1 MQDFV
6 ANMRNRLINK
16 WGWSPRSA
24 DIAIAVQMFETG
36 GYSHIAAP
44 HNYGGYSTSEVT
56 PYPRP
61 ADEGGYYR
69 AFNSDEEF
77 ADAWVQNCWNTYDTD
92 FRNITDTREFVYAM
106 KRNGYFTSDDVEG
119 YLGGVNRYLGE
130 IDSDP
135 NKTNYYGAIN
145 AQGAYSG
152 VNAFPYGEDGYAPF
166 LDPDE
171 VPKKRGL
178 LDYIGDWDAMKDSFV
193 SNFFDNGFVS
203 MVRQGATMI
212 SHDADGNVVPNF
224 DPTAPTAI
232 TDDAMSQA
240 KAILHVDD
248 STDTE
253 SDRYKALE
261 WAQGNAMDP
270 NHFIRLAEMKAE
282 DIAREERIANRNWS
296 AARIVGG
303 LGGLVVDPLNAVPIV
318 GQEAFIL
325 KVAGKLGSKT
335 AATLSTKTLAK
346 MAELSLTNG
355 LINVG
360 DQYISNVAGGNNNQN
375 YGMAFAFGAGATVGF
390 EVLRGI
396 LKHKKVEFTNP
407 ETDPHLY
414 EAEVN
419 ANKTSVKAIEMATDT
434 RVPHR
439 ATKVEN
445 TVPDYAQSRVLA
457 HAMEKNEPTFRTSM
471 KVSDVPDI
479 KTTLQE
485 RYNVDN
491 LDDDTDLN
499 LLLKDTVNGIEYRD
513 DSVVAPLLKLGITNE
528 QEAAAYMLAHNK
540 TKGAQAVKRYFEDT
554 FDTKLTTSEA
564 KDLARRVKDGAKL
577 SDYITR
583 MNDGSINDGVQ
594 THEPTSIA
602 TKIINNQIEEDPSTF
617 TDLPS
622 VEVEKPKTMEDIEK
636 ETQKGLLGA
645 NTVTRKA
652 GVAIERNRFTGNRF
666 GLLIN
671 SLSPTAR
678 NWAKKF
684 GWDPRQSGRASG
696 QVWFTRK
703 RILQNEQR
711 YSNQFQQNYKAWCRE
726 HKIFFPTRKNAEHFN
741 EEINKAYEGK
751 YNSNSTSNYVSD
763 SKAINDAI
771 NTLHE
776 HREYDKKIMKQFG
789 VVDDSFIGSDELYR
803 RVDYRKLDSLIT
815 EFKSAD
821 DFRTFLKDYAL
832 QATKWDDM
840 NDMFRADYISRQDID
855 PREAEIL
862 MNKAH
867 VKFVVSDKPMPT
879 DGNYMVFKN
888 HDDMVTYL
896 KTEVLPKN
904 DAMFKEFVAGRW
916 AEAASMPERQA
927 INIHGEKELGYI
939 QARIPMDTTIEIV
952 KPNGGIFSFSEDLRN
967 NDYLSQMEYVANRTA
982 GACALKLGG
991 IDYIGG
997 DLRKIYDQTKNELE
1011 AEVTKG
1017 TMSSTQMA
1025 NELQAMRETMS
1036 NMSGATLFAEDIEPD
1051 TVVGLLNKSLLTNS
1065 FMQNGLGFGFN
1076 QIVETLNNVS
1086 TTGWR
1091 ALTYYVP
1098 KLHDFIHDMKYS
1110 QDFTARQ
1117 LRDYKDNYLGFELA
1131 QHMHYNPR
1139 TTSIQELRNRSASRT
1154 VQVMANAVDKLG
1166 AVAQATTG
1174 NLNFLK
1180 PLTELGI
1187 SFAKMDILTDTM
1199 RWARGNFKSVM
1210 RSGLFSKH
1218 NLEEAGITDP
1228 DAFRQV
1234 IIKYLGNLDRKDPK
1248 ALTKAMQRFE
1258 EEDFAN
1264 FNKLHSFSE
1273 LTAQRTIIDGDIWNK
1288 QIKYKGWL
1296 GIAQSMFWQFKNF
1309 TQMATNS
1316 HLMRILSVPQR
1327 EDFVKGLVGAFGSAL
1342 FYALSQFTKAETY
1355 YGSDEQR
1362 KQAYLN
1368 KTLSDDNIMR
1378 AAIFRNSIL
1387 SGASIFNDVYEAA
1400 TGSPTIRTTVDR
1412 SLDFGSPWMNAFA
1425 QTPAIATVLK
1435 QGQTVLSVP
1444 DMYKQYMSQETS
1456 GYNIMTQ
1463 LFPLERY
1470 IPFQMGLAVFADEA
1484 FNRQRQKD
1492 YFNKRLRERKQR
1504 KEQKIKEREERIN
1517 GRTNVQGK
1525 NILNLFK

>member
-92 FRNITDTREFVYAM
+92 FRNITDTRDFVYAM

-135 NKTNYYGAIN
+135 NKTNYYGAVN

-171 VPKKRGL
+171 VPKKKGL
-178 LDYIGDWDAMKDSFV
+178 LDYIGDWDVMKDSFV

-224 DPTAPTAI
+224 DPTAPTAV
-232 TDDAMSQA
+232 TDDALSQA

-303 LGGLVVDPLNAVPIV
+303 LGGLVADPLNAVPIV

-325 KVAGKLGSKT
+325 KAAGKLGSKT

-346 MAELSLTNG
+346 MSELSLTNG

-360 DQYISNVAGGNNNQN
+360 DQYVSNVAGGNNNQN

-419 ANKTSVKAIEMATDT
+419 ANKTSVKAIEMATDNI
-434 RVPHR
+434 VPHK
-439 ATKVEN
+439 AIKAEN
-445 TVPDYAQSRVLA
+445 TVPDFAQSRVLA
-457 HAMEKNEPTFRTSM
+457 HAMDKNEPTFRISM
-471 KVSDVPDI
+471 KVSEVPDI
-479 KTTLQE
+479 KTSLQE
-485 RYNVDN
+485 KFDIQH
-491 LDDDTDLN
+491 LDDDTDLSI
-499 LLLKDTVNGIEYRD
+499 LMKDTVNGIEYRD
-513 DSVVAPLLKLGITNE
+513 DDIVKPLLKLGITNE

-577 SDYITR
+577 SDYLIKL
-583 MNDGSINDGVQ
+583 NDGSINDGVQ

-622 VEVEKPKTMEDIEK
+622 VEVEKPKTREDIEK
-636 ETQKGLLGA
+636 ETQKGLLGVNA
-645 NTVTRKA
+645 ITRKA

-684 GWDPRQSGRASG
+684 GWDPRQSGRAFG
-696 QVWFTRK
+696 QVWFTKK
-703 RILQNEQR
+703 RIRQNEQR
-711 YSNQFQQNYKAWCRE
+711 YINQFQQQYKSWCRE
-726 HKIFFPTRKNAEHFN
+726 NNIIFPTRKHAEQFN
-741 EEINKAYEGK
+741 DEINRAYEGV
-751 YNSNSTSNYVSD
+751 YNSKSD
-763 SKAINDAI
+763 SSYKPKSKSIKDAI
-771 NTLHE
+771 KVLHDF
-776 HREYDKKIMKQFG
+776 RDYDKSVLRLYG

-803 RVDYRKLDSLIT
+803 RVDYRKLDALIT
-815 EFKSAD
+815 EFKDAD
-821 DFRTFLKDYAL
+821 EFKTFLTDYAL
-832 QATKWDDM
+832 QATRWEDM

-855 PREAEIL
+855 PREAEII
-862 MNKAH
+862 MNKAKI
-867 VKFVVSDKPMPT
+867 KF
-879 DGNYMVFKN
+879 MVADRPSPISGSYIVFRN
-888 HDDMVTYL
+888 HDDLATYV

-904 DAMFKEFVAGRW
+904 DSLFKSFVAGRW
-916 AEAASMPERQA
+916 AEAASRPERQA
-927 INIHGEKELGYI
+927 INITGEKELGYI
-939 QARIPMDTTIEIV
+939 QSRLPMNTTKEVI

-982 GACALKLGG
+982 GACALQEGDIKS
-991 IDYIGG
+991 IGS
-997 DLRKIYDQTKNELE
+997 DLRKIYDNTKSELE
-1011 AEVTKG
+1011 KEVLNGNISG
-1017 TMSSTQMA
+1017 TQRD

-1036 NMSGATLFAEDIEPD
+1036 NISGATLFAEDIEPD
-1051 TVVGLLNKSLLTNS
+1051 TIVGLLNKALLTNS

-1098 KLHDFIHDMKYS
+1098 KLHDFIHDLKYA

-1131 QHMHYNPR
+1131 QHMFYNPR
-1139 TTSIQELRNRSASRT
+1139 TTNIQELRNRSASRT
-1154 VQVMANAVDKLG
+1154 VQVMANVVDNLG
-1166 AVAQATTG
+1166 TVAQATTG
-1174 NLNFLK
+1174 NLNFLR
-1180 PLTELGI
+1180 PLTEIGI
-1187 SFAKMDILTDTM
+1187 SFAKMDIITDMM
-1199 RWARGNFKSVM
+1199 RWARGDFKSTM
-1210 RSGLFSKH
+1210 RGSLFSSH
-1218 NLEEAGITDP
+1218 NLAEAGIFNEK
-1228 DAFRQV
+1228 AFKRTLL
-1234 IIKYLGNLDRKDPK
+1234 KYFGNLDRKDPK
-1248 ALTKAMQRFE
+1248 ALSKAMQRFE
-1258 EEDFAN
+1258 DDDDITFC
-1264 FNKLHSFSE
+1264 KLHAFLD
-1273 LTAQRTIIDGDIWNK
+1273 LTSQRTIIEGDIWNQ
-1288 QIKYKGWL
+1288 QIKYKSWL
-1296 GIAQSMFWQFKNF
+1296 GITQSLFWQFKNF

-1327 EDFVKGLVGAFGSAL
+1327 EDFVKGLVGAFGGVL
-1342 FYALSQFTKAETY
+1342 FYALNQFTKAETY

-1362 KQAYLN
+1362 KQAYLS

-1412 SLDFGSPWMNAFA
+1412 SINTDSPLFNALA

-1456 GYNIMTQ
+1456 GYNVMTQ

-1517 GRTNVQGK
+1517 GRTNLQSQ
-1525 NILNLFK
+1525 NILNFFK